1 MYKTML
7 RYATPFTTG
16 LFVISLVSGIALF
29 FHLGTAYFREM
40 HEWLSMVLI
49 APFVLHVLRN
59 WRPFVSYF
67 KHLPMAAALVIC
79 LAAAGYYAW
88 EGAQGGASGNPV
100 MALANAMQSKSLSI
114 VAPVF
119 GHTGDSL
126 SAALTA
132 KGYKIV
138 SVDTTLADV
147 AKASEKQGFD
157 LIRDIV
163 AVKK

>member
-1 MYKTML
+1 MYKTLL

-49 APFVLHVLRN
+49 APFILHLLRN
-59 WRPFVSYF
+59 WRPFISYF
-67 KHLPMAAALVIC
+67 KHMPMVVALLIS
-79 LAAAGYYAW
+79 LAGAGYYAW
-88 EGAQGGASGNPV
+88 EGLQGGDGGNPV
-100 MALANAMQSKSLSI
+100 MALANAMQTSPLST
-114 VAPVF
+114 VAPIF

-126 SAALTA
+126 AAALTA
-132 KGYKIV
+132 RGYKIA
-138 SVDTTLADV
+138 SIEATLGAV
-147 AKASEKQGFD
+147 AQASGKQNFD